1 MSFNTLN
8 VSREIPLSWFSETL
22 RRYIPLYAELFFLAA
37 CLRLV
42 GLIQPFIIQVVIDR
56 ILPFQREASL
66 LVVVI
71 VLAGAGLFQSLF
83 TVTSSV
89 LGMLT
94 ANRVTRELGGRIFEH
109 LFKLPLAHFRHWPVG
124 ETMTRVGETDT
135 IRAFIVGTTT
145 GVALDVLFVGVY
157 LIILLTLSSK
167 LTLIVLASLPLQVLI
182 YLCFGPF
189 LRKRLRAQF
198 DAGSAHQARI
208 VESLSGSISVKALGA
223 EKVILRRIEATLH
236 RSLEAIRRAQ
246 ILNISS
252 SELTQACERVVTIA
266 IIYVGAMQVFAGEL
280 TLGQLIAFQLIAEKI
295 AGPVAGFSRLWQDWQ
310 NLKVS
315 RQRLGDIVN
324 EPTEPFGNK
333 PSLPLG
339 TEDRLVF
346 ENVGFFYRP
355 DAPILKRFNFT
366 AKPGLCTVI
375 VGPSGIGKS
384 TFGKLACGLEM
395 PSEGRILL
403 GGEDI
408 RLYDPESVRTRIVYV
423 PQEPYLFSGTLR
435 DNLLLDRLDA
445 DDNELR
451 RALCVAAAAD
461 LPEQLSGGFDAQVG
475 ERGSALSGGQRQR
488 VAIARAV
495 LQKPSVLIL
504 DEPTSA
510 LDEGAQRRMVRE
522 LMELKG
528 RVTVII
534 ITHRPDV
541 FEQADAFF
549 DFAAEGPLH
558 AAG

>member
-1 MSFNTLN
+1 MLFNDLN
-8 VSREIPLSWFSETL
+8 ASREIPLSWFSETL
-22 RRYIPLYAELFFLAA
+22 RRYIPLYAELLFLAA

-83 TVTSSV
+83 TVTSNV

-124 ETMTRVGETDT
+124 QTMTRVGETDT

-145 GVALDVLFVGVY
+145 GVALDVVFVGIY
-157 LIILLTLSSK
+157 LVILLTLSSK
-167 LTLIVLASLPLQVLI
+167 LTLIVLVSLPLQVLI
-182 YLCFGPF
+182 YLSFGPF
-189 LRKRLRAQF
+189 LRKRLRSQF
-198 DAGSAHQARI
+198 DAGAAHQARI

-223 EKVILRRIEATLH
+223 EKVILKRIEATLQ
-236 RSLEAIRRAQ
+236 RSLETIRRAQ

-252 SELTQACERVVTIA
+252 SELTQTCERVVTIA

-324 EPTEPFGNK
+324 EPTEPFGEK
-333 PSLPLG
+333 PCLPHNI
-339 TEDRLVF
+339 EDRLVF
-346 ENVGFFYRP
+346 ENVGFFYGP
-355 DAPILKRFNFT
+355 DAPVLKCFNFT
-366 AKPGLCTVI
+366 AEPGFCTVI
-375 VGPSGIGKS
+375 VGPSGVGKS
-384 TFGKLACGLEM
+384 TFGKLACGLET
-395 PSEGRILL
+395 PSGGRILL
-403 GGEDI
+403 GGEDLQ
-408 RLYDPESVRTRIVYV
+408 RYDPESVRSRIVYV

-445 DDNELR
+445 SDDELR

-528 RVTVII
+528 KITVIV

-549 DFAAEGPLH
+549 DFAAE
-558 AAG
+558 

>member
-1 MSFNTLN
+1 MLFNNLN
-8 VSREIPLSWFSETL
+8 ASREIPLSWFSETL
-22 RRYIPLYAELFFLAA
+22 RRYIPLYAELLFLAA

-83 TVTSSV
+83 TVTSNV

-124 ETMTRVGETDT
+124 QTMTRVGETDT
-135 IRAFIVGTTT
+135 IRAFIIGTTT
-145 GVALDVLFVGVY
+145 GVALDVLFVGIY
-157 LIILLTLSSK
+157 LVILLTLSSK
-167 LTLIVLASLPLQVLI
+167 LTLIVLVSLPLQVLI
-182 YLCFGPF
+182 YLCSGPF

-198 DAGSAHQARI
+198 DAGAAHQARI
-208 VESLSGSISVKALGA
+208 VESLSGSVSVKALGA
-223 EKVILRRIEATLH
+223 EKVILKRIEATLQ
-236 RSLEAIRRAQ
+236 RSLEAIRSAQ

-252 SELTQACERVVTIA
+252 SELTQTCERVVTIA

-324 EPTEPFGNK
+324 EPTEPFGKK
-333 PSLPLG
+333 PSLPHNI
-339 TEDRLVF
+339 EDRLVF
-346 ENVGFFYRP
+346 ENVGFFYGP
-355 DAPILKRFNFT
+355 DAPVLKCFNFT
-366 AKPGLCTVI
+366 AEPGFCTVI
-375 VGPSGIGKS
+375 VGPSGVGKS
-384 TFGKLACGLEM
+384 TFGKLACGLET
-395 PSEGRILL
+395 PSGGRILL

-408 RLYDPESVRTRIVYV
+408 QRYDPESVRSRIVYV

-445 DDNELR
+445 SDDELR

-528 RVTVII
+528 KTTVII

-541 FEQADAFF
+541 FERADAVF
-549 DFAAEGPLH
+549 DFAAEG
-558 AAG
+558 GVS